1 MAYDPDWNSRLRS
14 HFCSEKTHTT
24 IQRESFSHIQRT
36 IYHNI
41 NMMNRLVIGLFGL
54 VGMFGVA
61 MAPLVGR
68 VIDKLVPWSATVV
81 ATAMLIIFQ
90 ALQTAAGGINI
101 AVVVIVSFG
110 IDVFRQTQQVSLTT
124 AVFGLDASARAR
136 LNAVLIISVRRSL
149 GLVRSSSHFVLF
161 ILHSCSLAK

>member
-1 MAYDPDWNSRLRS
+1 
-14 HFCSEKTHTT
+14 
-24 IQRESFSHIQRT
+24 
-36 IYHNI
+36 
-41 NMMNRLVIGLFGL
+41 MMNRLVIGLFGL

-136 LNAVLIISVRRSL
+136 LNAVLIISVR
-149 GLVRSSSHFVLF
+149 SSSSIPLVSWSYYL
-161 ILHSCSLAK
+161 IYLNSCSLAK